1 MGGFTVNGFGAADS
15 YYPLKPVGNFYC
27 MACRKEQQFS
37 VMELKRKVKI
47 LYIPTVSLYSK
58 FAVACDKCK
67 NGYYIEEATKNALL
81 YGMAAVT
88 GITENGPEIVDL
100 QRNNSVAPYSQ
111 STSAEKILTETTKA
125 TVAAENIAAN
135 AAAQIVQEKPEPIRE
150 TVAVAEKKSAVKAA
164 EPIAVTPTKS
174 CPVCGFLYVGE
185 PETCVLCGEK
195 LS

>member
-27 MACRKEQQFS
+27 KCCRKEQQFS
-37 VMELKRKVKI
+37 VMELKRKIKI

-67 NGYYIEEATKNALL
+67 NGYYIDEASKVALL
-81 YGMAAVT
+81 YGMAVVT
-88 GITENGPEIVDL
+88 GITENGPEIVNL
-100 QRNNSVAPYSQ
+100 QGNNSVASYSQ
-111 STSAEKILTETTKA
+111 SASAEKNMTETTNA

-135 AAAQIVQEKPEPIRE
+135 AAVQNVREKPEPIRE
-150 TVAVAEKKSAVKAA
+150 TITEKKNIVKAA

-174 CPVCGFLYVGE
+174 CPVCGFSYVGE
-185 PETCVLCGEK
+185 PETCVLCGAK